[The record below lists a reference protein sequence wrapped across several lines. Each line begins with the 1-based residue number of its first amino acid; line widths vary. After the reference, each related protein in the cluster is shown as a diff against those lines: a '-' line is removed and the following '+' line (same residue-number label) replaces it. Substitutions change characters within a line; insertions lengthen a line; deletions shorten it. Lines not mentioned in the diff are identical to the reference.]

1 MHNNQS
7 QSQGNV
13 SQPVVPQAQ
22 NQRPNV
28 RPYQGNNTYQGGGS
42 TYQGNRPWQKR
53 EERPLEKGKHRLNGN
68 IRVPEIRVVQDG
80 NQLGIMRTSEALLLA
95 TEAGLDLVE
104 IAPHGSPP
112 VCSIM
117 DYSRFKYEEKIKQ
130 KDQERKQRETSS
142 QLKEIRISP
151 SIGDHDMEVK
161 IKHAK
166 EFLAEGKRVQIVVTF
181 QKRQLNHKELGFD
194 AVNKFIESLGDKII
208 IEAAP
213 KLEGNRLNCRVA
225 PK

>member
-1 MHNNQS
+1 MHNDQP
-7 QSQGNV
+7 QSQGNAFK
-13 SQPVVPQAQ
+13 PAVPQAQ
-22 NQRPNV
+22 NQRPSV
-28 RPYQGNNTYQGGGS
+28 RPYQANSTGS

-68 IRVPEIRVVQDG
+68 IRVFEVRVVQDG
-80 NQLGIMRTSEALLLA
+80 QQLGIMRTSDAMVLA
-95 TEAGLDLVE
+95 NEAGLDLVE
-104 IAPHGSPP
+104 IAPQGNPP

-117 DYSRFKYEEKIKQ
+117 DYGRFKYEEKIKQ
-130 KDQERKQRETSS
+130 KDQDRKQRETSS

-194 AVNKFIESLGDKII
+194 AVNKFIASLGDKITV
-208 IEAAP
+208 EAAP